1 MSQIPTPQQVKGIFS
16 EVYVLYTKWIAVKE
30 PDWDKLLA
38 ESREIEQKYPFDICR
53 KMLSEVINVI
63 ENSYMERGNDNG

>member
-30 PDWDKLLA
+30 PDWDKLLE
-38 ESREIEQKYPFDICR
+38 ESREIEQKYPFDLCR
-53 KMLSEVINVI
+53 KMLSEMINVI